1 VPCNSIAR
9 SVLNSNRVA
18 VDIYSRNVNI
28 RRLLM
33 KKWIIIGIIAVGLWI
48 ALNNVLPNLLGG

>member
-1 VPCNSIAR
+1 VSCDSIAR

-18 VDIYSRNVNI
+18 VGIHSRNANI
-28 RRLLM
+28 RRLPM

-48 ALNNVLPNLLGG
+48 TLNNVLPNLLGG